1 MNYSKQRETI
11 YKILSG
17 TKSHPTAEWIYEE
30 TKKVLPSVSLG
41 TVYRNLGMLET
52 AGLVKKVSTTL
63 DTEHYD
69 ADVSPHAHFVCLK
82 CGRIFDIFCDFDEV
96 NKAATLKGFRTL
108 SAELTATGCCP
119 DCAHQ
124 IDTSDGL
131 SSDNI

>member
-69 ADVSPHAHFVCLK
+69 DDVSPYAHFVCLK
-82 CGRIFDIFCDFDEV
+82 CGRIVDIFCDFDEV
-96 NKAATLKGFRTL
+96 NKAAT
-108 SAELTATGCCP
+108 
-119 DCAHQ
+119 
-124 IDTSDGL
+124 
-131 SSDNI
+131 